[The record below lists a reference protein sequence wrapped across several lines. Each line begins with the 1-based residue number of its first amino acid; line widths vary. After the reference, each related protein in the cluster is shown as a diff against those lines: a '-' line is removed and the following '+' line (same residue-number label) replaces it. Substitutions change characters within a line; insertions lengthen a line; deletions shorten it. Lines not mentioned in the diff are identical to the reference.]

1 MIPQASRI
9 PLSKQRRRP
18 IDAGPVFPGQRAAL
32 QTVQAE
38 LEAGETLFAFLDD
51 IYCLLPPERVR
62 PVYDLLAH
70 HLHAQAHIRLNS
82 GKTRIWNA
90 SGQRPPNIETLGVL
104 LSASL
109 WRTRACTLQVRKESD
124 QSSHMCIVSVTH
136 HVGYEQA
143 HANSWEEAYPPMDK
157 MSRSFSLWGNLAGVC
172 AGQLL
177 WILWILILCLGTIIC
192 KEMIMGICMHFAC
205 EEIKARHFHTEACE
219 FAMKDVREWWQLP
232 IMPPCAHT
240 FSHEKK
246 SEIAMNVEWEWW
258 QLPKMPSMN
267 CEDNGKNN

>member
-1 MIPQASRI
+1 MPGANLCPPKPHSMQTPPVRTVHKSRHRSNSTCFHGRRRKQPDPHNLIGRWYRRIRYDLTSQHAPRTLNCARSKLLPPLRSPVLHRPTSGMIPQASRI

-90 SGQRPPNIETLGVL
+90 SGQRPPISRPLG
-104 LSASL
+104 
-109 WRTRACTLQVRKESD
+109 C
-124 QSSHMCIVSVTH
+124 
-136 HVGYEQA
+136 
-143 HANSWEEAYPPMDK
+143 
-157 MSRSFSLWGNLAGVC
+157 FSL
-172 AGQLL
+172 
-177 WILWILILCLGTIIC
+177 
-192 KEMIMGICMHFAC
+192 
-205 EEIKARHFHTEACE
+205 
-219 FAMKDVREWWQLP
+219 
-232 IMPPCAHT
+232 PPCGAPGPALCRYERSQTKVHT
-240 FSHEKK
+240 C
-246 SEIAMNVEWEWW
+246 A
-258 QLPKMPSMN
+258 
-267 CEDNGKNN
+267 